1 MDAQNGSYR
10 NLIVWQKGMELVVTV
25 YEVTKQYPDDEK
37 YGLTS
42 QTRRSVVSIPANIA
56 EGKRRGSLKDYVR
69 FLNMAYASGAEL
81 ETHLEIA
88 RRLKYLQAMDL
99 DRLSE
104 NLNEVMRMLNSMQR
118 KFGGFTKQ

>member
-56 EGKRRGSLKDYVR
+56 EGKRRGSLRDYVR

-88 RRLKYLQAMDL
+88 RRLRYLQAVDL
-99 DRLSE
+99 DRLSK
-104 NLNEVMRMLNSMQR
+104 NLNEVMRVLNSMQR